1 MGGAIL
7 VIEKDLLIETQLERL
22 DGIEMNVMG
31 VAQFGDHGLGHG
43 VDPEN
48 RGAQL
53 SKRAAQMGESFFKK
67 HTDINRLQAFFV
79 RMLFQDSGILIINA
93 AAGQFSLPLF
103 DDGVH
108 PVFFQGVNGGRVGI
122 FPAFENGADNVSC
135 ILVFSNT
142 S

>member
-43 VDPEN
+43 VDPEIEGRSSVN
-48 RGAQL
+48 APPRWVKA
-53 SKRAAQMGESFFKK
+53 FFKK

-79 RMLFQDSGILIINA
+79 RMLFKTLAS
-93 AAGQFSLPLF
+93 
-103 DDGVH
+103 
-108 PVFFQGVNGGRVGI
+108 
-122 FPAFENGADNVSC
+122 
-135 ILVFSNT
+135 
-142 S
+142 